1 MKYLN
6 SIPSPEY
13 IRTKLKTIE
22 KLAFTFDDGVKLVIE
37 GATPDI
43 LADFYMYQ
51 GIDVNARSDDALP
64 DAVEWFK
71 MRGCKTKLAV
81 DERVRKYSQLWFF
94 DKFKIFVFKHMF
106 L

>member
-13 IRTKLKTIE
+13 IRTELKTIE
-22 KLAFTFDDGVKLVIE
+22 KLAFTFDDGVKLIIE

-94 DKFKIFVFKHMF
+94 DKFKIFVFKRMF